1 MTEGRESLREMKA
14 FSAANQPEG
23 EQAGPGVST
32 AGSDTAAEMIPR
44 PGGRFMRN
52 KDYFAATEPCMWRN
66 FTSTD
71 KEERAGGTSSMSCLP
86 LFLP

>member
-1 MTEGRESLREMKA
+1 MKA

-52 KDYFAATEPCMWRN
+52 KDYFAATEPCMWR
-66 FTSTD
+66 TLHPLTRKSGQ
-71 KEERAGGTSSMSCLP
+71 GGHHPCLACHSSSLDANGKSA
-86 LFLP
+86 